1 MKIQD
6 PVPPLDHWL
15 GVLRLWAPMSEFAFP
30 FPVLLC
36 DTGGTNVRFALQP
49 EPGAP
54 LGPVV
59 HLATGDYSGL
69 PEAIEAAVPKLGT
82 RPRSTI
88 ACGAGPVVGR
98 TLKLTNAPWVMDGA
112 ETARRAG
119 LAQGLL
125 LNDFEAQALSLP
137 AIPEAWARR
146 IGPLKFGARG
156 PQVILGPGTGL
167 GIAALVEADGR
178 FAAVSSEACHID
190 FGPVS
195 PQEFAL
201 WPHLER
207 AHGRITS
214 ESVISG
220 AGLARVHRA
229 RMMATGAPDP
239 RHEPQAV
246 TAAALA
252 NPEGDAA
259 QSLRL
264 YWHIVARFAGDMAV
278 TFVSTGGL
286 TLSGG
291 VLPRVVDFLD
301 EAAFRQAFE
310 AKAPVDGLAKR
321 IPTRLVMR
329 ADAVLAGMAAIASAP
344 GRYAIEYGSR
354 AWV

>member
-1 MKIQD
+1 
-6 PVPPLDHWL
+6 
-15 GVLRLWAPMSEFAFP
+15 MSDFAFP
-30 FPVLLC
+30 FPVLVC

-59 HLATGDYSGL
+59 HLITDDYPGL
-69 PEAIEAAVPKLGT
+69 PEAIEAAAPKLGA
-82 RPRSTI
+82 RPRSAI

-98 TLKLTNAPWVMDGA
+98 TLKLTNAPWVMDGS

-119 LAQGLL
+119 LSQGLL

-146 IGPLKFGARG
+146 IGPLRFETEG

-167 GIAALVEADGR
+167 GVAALLHVDGR
-178 FAAVSSEACHID
+178 FTPAPSEACHID

-195 PQEFAL
+195 PEEFAL

-229 RMMATGAPDP
+229 RMMAQGRADP
-239 RHEPQAV
+239 HDEPQAV

-252 NPEGDAA
+252 DPEGEADI
-259 QSLRL
+259 SLRL
-264 YWHIVARFAGDMAV
+264 YWRIVARFAGDMAV
-278 TFVSTGGL
+278 TFVATGGL
-286 TLSGG
+286 TLAGG
-291 VLPRVVDFLD
+291 VLPRVVKFLD
-301 EAAFRQAFE
+301 EAAFRRAFE
-310 AKAPVDGLAKR
+310 AKAPVDGLARR
-321 IPTRLVMR
+321 IPTRLVTR
-329 ADAVLAGMAAIASAP
+329 QDAVLVGMAAIASAP
-344 GRYAIEYGSR
+344 GRYAIDYASR